1 MMEVHGED
9 DTASISFPEFLEM
22 FDDLDWGFGI
32 MNTLVKLEAGDR
44 VRHGRLTCAVCSY
57 PIIGPRFKEVNSR
70 FSLCSICYSEGK
82 VPVAFKQEEYRFK
95 EYGSETE
102 AMCILMVHYIT
113 CNTNTKMH
121 VHRLHID
128 MFMQDQ
134 SQLTYQS
141 NTLAVINA

>member
-22 FDDLDWGFGI
+22 FDDPDWGFGI

-44 VRHGRLTCAVCSY
+44 VRHGLLTCAACSY

-82 VPVAFKQEEYRFK
+82 VPVAFKQE
-95 EYGSETE
+95 S
-102 AMCILMVHYIT
+102 
-113 CNTNTKMH
+113 
-121 VHRLHID
+121 
-128 MFMQDQ
+128 
-134 SQLTYQS
+134 
-141 NTLAVINA
+141 